1 MDSFLLPPLFLP
13 IMIPKII
20 TIQNKHLPEK
30 PGVYLY
36 KDDQAKV
43 IYVGKATSLKRRVS
57 SYWTGAKDAKT
68 TELLTRIRSIEYI
81 VCGSV
86 LEALVQEA
94 NLIRRY
100 QPKYNILARDDK
112 SFLYVAFTRGDW
124 SHPVLLRGY
133 DLARESKHKYL
144 ATFGPFIQPAALRAA
159 LEILRNIFPFSYCEP
174 NQKRACFDYHL
185 GKCPGVCVGL
195 ADKFVYREN
204 IHSLIKFFKGES
216 AAIIKDGKKKMKDA
230 AEAGAYESAAKY
242 RDRIN
247 ALTHV
252 RDMSVLTREAAPQEF
267 VDVFG
272 RIEGYDISNISGE
285 HAVGSMVVFEDG
297 VPKKTAY
304 RIFHIKEVAGAND
317 VASLHEVISR
327 RVLHDEWKKPDIVL
341 IDGGRG
347 QLNAVM
353 PIFEAAGWTMPVFG
367 MAKGP
372 DRKND
377 EVIPAD
383 PTDWELKRIVES
395 QKQLFVR
402 VRDEAHRFAISKY
415 RLRHRKSLIV

>member
-1 MDSFLLPPLFLP
+1 
-13 IMIPKII
+13 MIPKEI
-20 TIQNKHLPEK
+20 TIQNKHLPDK

-36 KDDQAKV
+36 RNATNKV

-57 SYWTGAKDAKT
+57 SYWSGAKDAKT
-68 TELLTRIRSIEYI
+68 TELLTHVRSIEYL

-86 LEALVQEA
+86 LEALVMEA

-112 SFLYVAFTRGDW
+112 SFLYVAFTRAEF

-133 DLARESKHKYL
+133 DLAHESKHKYL
-144 ATFGPFIQPAALRAA
+144 ATFGPFIQASALKAA
-159 LEILRNIFPFSYCEP
+159 LEILRRIFPFSYCEP
-174 NQKRACFDYHL
+174 NQKRACFDFHI
-185 GKCPGVCVGL
+185 GKCPGVCIGI
-195 ADKFVYREN
+195 ADKDVYREN
-204 IHSLIKFFKGES
+204 IAGLIKFFKGES
-216 AAIIKDGKKKMKDA
+216 AAIIKDAKKKMAAAAKAQDFEAA
-230 AEAGAYESAAKY
+230 AEF
-242 RDRIN
+242 RNRIYN
-247 ALTHV
+247 LTHV
-252 RDMSVLTREAAPQEF
+252 RDMSILTREAAPQEF
-267 VDVFG
+267 VNVFG

-297 VPKKTAY
+297 VAKKSAY
-304 RIFHIKEVAGAND
+304 RIFHIKDVEGAND
-317 VASLHEVISR
+317 VASLSEVLSR
-327 RVLHDEWKKPDIVL
+327 RVKHDEWKRPDIIL

-353 PIFEAAGWTMPVFG
+353 PIFEKADWHMPVFG
-367 MAKGP
+367 LSKGP

-383 PTDWELKRIVES
+383 PSDWELKRIVES
-395 QKQLFVR
+395 QKRLFQQ

-415 RLRHRKSLIV
+415 RARHRKAMVG

>member
-1 MDSFLLPPLFLP
+1 
-13 IMIPKII
+13 MIPKEI
-20 TIQNKHLPEK
+20 TIQNKHLPDK

-36 KDDQAKV
+36 RNATNKV

-68 TELLTRIRSIEYI
+68 TELLTHIRSIEYI

-86 LEALVQEA
+86 LEALVVEA
-94 NLIRRY
+94 NLIRRW

-112 SFLYVAFTRGDW
+112 SFLYVAFTRAEF

-133 DLARESKHKYL
+133 DLAHESKHKYL
-144 ATFGPFIQPAALRAA
+144 ATFGPFIQASALKAA
-159 LEILRNIFPFSYCEP
+159 LEILRRIFPFSYCEP
-174 NQKRACFDYHL
+174 NQKRACFDFHI
-185 GKCPGVCVGL
+185 GKCPGVCIGI
-195 ADKFVYREN
+195 ADKNVYREN
-204 IHSLIKFFKGES
+204 IAGLIKFFKGES
-216 AAIIKDGKKKMKDA
+216 AAIIKDAKKKMAAAAKAQDFEAA
-230 AEAGAYESAAKY
+230 AEF
-242 RDRIN
+242 RNRIYN
-247 ALTHV
+247 LTHV
-252 RDMSVLTREAAPQEF
+252 RDMSILTREAAPQEF
-267 VDVFG
+267 VNVFG

-297 VPKKTAY
+297 VAKKSAY
-304 RIFHIKEVAGAND
+304 RIFHIKEVEGAND
-317 VASLHEVISR
+317 VASLSEVLSR
-327 RVLHDEWKKPDIVL
+327 RVKHDEWKRPDIIL

-353 PIFEAAGWTMPVFG
+353 PIFEKAGWNMPVFG
-367 MAKGP
+367 LAKGP

-395 QKQLFVR
+395 QKRLFQQ

-415 RLRHRKSLIV
+415 RKRHRASLRGV

>member
-1 MDSFLLPPLFLP
+1 
-13 IMIPKII
+13 MIPKQI
-20 TIQNKHLPEK
+20 TIQNGRLPDH

-36 KDDQAKV
+36 RTATNKV

-57 SYWTGAKDAKT
+57 SYWSGAKDAKT
-68 TELLTRIRSIEYI
+68 TELLTHVRSIEYL

-86 LEALVQEA
+86 LEALVMEA

-112 SFLYVAFTRGDW
+112 SFLYVAFTRAEF

-133 DLARESKHKYL
+133 DLAHESKHKYL
-144 ATFGPFIQPAALRAA
+144 ATFGPFIQASALKAA
-159 LEILRNIFPFSYCEP
+159 LEILRRIFPFSYCEP
-174 NQKRACFDYHL
+174 NQKRACFDFHI
-185 GKCPGVCVGL
+185 GKCPGVCIGI
-195 ADKFVYREN
+195 ADKNVYREN
-204 IHSLIKFFKGES
+204 IAGLIKFFKGES
-216 AAIIKDGKKKMKDA
+216 AAIIKDAKKKMAAAAKAQDFEAA
-230 AEAGAYESAAKY
+230 AEF
-242 RDRIN
+242 RNRIYN
-247 ALTHV
+247 LTHV
-252 RDMSVLTREAAPQEF
+252 RDMSILTREAAPQEF
-267 VDVFG
+267 VNVFG

-297 VPKKTAY
+297 VAKKSAY
-304 RIFHIKEVAGAND
+304 RIFHIKDVEGAND
-317 VASLHEVISR
+317 VASLSEVLSR
-327 RVLHDEWKKPDIVL
+327 RVKHDEWKRPDIIL

-353 PIFEAAGWTMPVFG
+353 PIFENAGWNMPVFG
-367 MAKGP
+367 LAKGP

-383 PTDWELKRIVES
+383 PSDWELKRIVES
-395 QKQLFVR
+395 QKRLFQQ

-415 RLRHRKSLIV
+415 RMRHRKTLVQ